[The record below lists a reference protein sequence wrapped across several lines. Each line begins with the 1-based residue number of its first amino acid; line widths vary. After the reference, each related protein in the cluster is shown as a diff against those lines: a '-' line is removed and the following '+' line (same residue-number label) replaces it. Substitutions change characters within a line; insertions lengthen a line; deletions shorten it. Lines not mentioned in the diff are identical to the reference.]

1 MNHIDPARVRME
13 PVNLDMDR
21 RHNRQQF
28 EQALQRDWVHDHQ
41 GGGGGGSGG
50 GSDQDPRGGAQTV
63 AQHAL
68 AALTHSLAHIKEPTG
83 AEPTVSALMADI
95 SQAARAGDRMPGDR
109 WRLTV
114 RVREEVLSRTEIELD
129 AQGPSLSV
137 ALRTSSEESLAQ
149 IGAALPQ
156 LNQSLAQFALVS
168 GGVEVFLVSKK
179 ELP

>member
-1 MNHIDPARVRME
+1 MNHIDPARVRLE
-13 PVNLDMDR
+13 PSNLDMDR

-41 GGGGGGSGG
+41 GGGAGG
-50 GSDQDPRGGAQTV
+50 GSDQDPRGGAQTA

-68 AALTHSLAHIKEPTG
+68 VALTHSLAHIEEPTG
-83 AEPTVSALMADI
+83 SEPTVSALMTDI
-95 SQAARAGDRMPGDR
+95 SQAARAGYRMPGDR

-156 LNQSLAQFALVS
+156 LNQSLARFALVNGS
-168 GGVEVFLVSKK
+168 VEVFLVSKK